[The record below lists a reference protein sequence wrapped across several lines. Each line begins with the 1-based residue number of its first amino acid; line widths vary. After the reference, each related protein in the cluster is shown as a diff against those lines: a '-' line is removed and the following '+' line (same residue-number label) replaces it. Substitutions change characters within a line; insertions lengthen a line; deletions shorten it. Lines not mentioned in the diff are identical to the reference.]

1 MATGQP
7 IVIVFT
13 QWHTVTLILCSYSLL
28 RKALSMGY
36 NVKKILFC
44 KSIINL
50 AFETVIYLNLSKI
63 FNRSAAFENLYL
75 WMSESLIVS
84 RITMNHWEKVIFQS
98 EKMILTIGPPFP
110 ITCPKQIQNMT
121 ETEWSSQRKKKSL
134 EKKNIYSTFRAN
146 PAKTGGL
153 IFVSLISF
161 PKLYFFIFIFIK
173 RYLLP
178 WTYFA
183 IKKNNS
189 WNQSAWRHQYG
200 VL

>member
-84 RITMNHWEKVIFQS
+84 RITMNHWKSNISKWENDSYNWPTISHNMPKADT
-98 EKMILTIGPPFP
+98 EYDWNRMILS
-110 ITCPKQIQNMT
+110 KK
-121 ETEWSSQRKKKSL
+121 EKELRKKKY
-134 EKKNIYSTFRAN
+134 IQ
-146 PAKTGGL
+146 
-153 IFVSLISF
+153 
-161 PKLYFFIFIFIK
+161 
-173 RYLLP
+173 YLP
-178 WTYFA
+178 S
-183 IKKNNS
+183 KP
-189 WNQSAWRHQYG
+189 G
-200 VL
+200 